1 MSASFIVPVSPDFQ
15 DVIQVLLVDDAKAVQ
30 NLVLE
35 GLNDAFDERL

>member
-1 MSASFIVPVSPDFQ
+1 MSASLVAPVGPDSQ
-15 DVIQVLLVDDAKAVQ
+15 DVIQVALVDDAKAVQ